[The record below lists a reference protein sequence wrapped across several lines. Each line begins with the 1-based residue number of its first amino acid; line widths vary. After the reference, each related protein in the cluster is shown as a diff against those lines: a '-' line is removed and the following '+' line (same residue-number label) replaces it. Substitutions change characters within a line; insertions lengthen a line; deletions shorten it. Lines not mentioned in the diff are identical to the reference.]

1 MQNSRKY
8 NLPKLMEGE
17 LQCLKSPKIKM
28 IELILKNSS
37 KENK

>member
-1 MQNSRKY
+1 
-8 NLPKLMEGE
+8 MEGE

-37 KENK
+37 KENKWSK